1 MGGAEAGT
9 RQAVRNEGV
18 GNMHQQAH
26 RPPQRMSA
34 VRAHHGRGLDASVM
48 ERWSPVVRSPVV
60 RSVMT
65 VAAAVVVVA
74 ALWAT
79 ALSR

>member
-1 MGGAEAGT
+1 
-9 RQAVRNEGV
+9 
-18 GNMHQQAH
+18 MHQEAH

-34 VRAHHGRGLDASVM
+34 VRAHDGRGQDASVV
-48 ERWSPVVRSPVV
+48 ERWSPVV

-65 VAAAVVVVA
+65 VAAAVVVLA

-79 ALSR
+79 AASR